1 MFKNASLIEINHYK
15 NVFDKNTLW
24 MGEKKSIIIA
34 KLTSPAITKAPAWYG
49 HTPHAYFFKTSLGCV
64 YDCDYCF
71 LKGAFK
77 TEHMVFFVNY
87 DDIKKQIEETIK
99 KSQNPPL
106 SVHSSAPLSKGGD
119 VTQWSGGIGSKEKE
133 LWFYSSDYS
142 DIQGMDAISGFNT
155 SFIQYFEQFQWVNM
169 EVRTK
174 SGNITSLLEL
184 WFVPKNTEIAFSLNP
199 SELIDRYET
208 WTASLTKRFEA
219 INTLLEKWFRVG
231 IRLLPLLPV
240 KNYKEIYS
248 RFFRELQENLDIG
261 KLDSSF
267 ASWLLYTKEDY
278 KVMLKK
284 YPSLDILH
292 YLDLESDNF
301 YRESREVRDWF
312 YKEIK
317 QLDKKCLL
325 CLEN

>member
-1 MFKNASLIEINHYK
+1 MR
-15 NVFDKNTLW
+15 
-24 MGEKKSIIIA
+24 EKKSIIIA
-34 KLTSPAITKAPAWYG
+34 KLTSPAVTEAPAWYG
-49 HTPHAYFFKTSLGCV
+49 HTSHAYFFKTSLGCV

-87 DDIKKQIEETIK
+87 DDIKKQIEETIQK
-99 KSQNPPL
+99 YFPSCPTGILPDEGEQNISSLIEGGGWAKAKSEG
-106 SVHSSAPLSKGGD
+106 A
-119 VTQWSGGIGSKEKE
+119 KEKE

-155 SFIQYFEQFQWVNM
+155 SFIEYFEQFQWVNM

-240 KNYKEIYS
+240 KNYREIYS
-248 RFFRELQENLDIG
+248 RFFRELQESLDIN

-312 YKEIK
+312 YREIK
-317 QLDKKCLL
+317 KLDKKCLL